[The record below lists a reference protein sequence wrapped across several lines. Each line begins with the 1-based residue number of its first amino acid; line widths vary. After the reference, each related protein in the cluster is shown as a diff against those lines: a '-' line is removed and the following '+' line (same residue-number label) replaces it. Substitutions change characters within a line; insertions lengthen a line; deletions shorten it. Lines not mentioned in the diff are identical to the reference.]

1 MKKMQLAFG
10 AMCAVALTGSAMA
23 RPLGATDI
31 NGVKVD
37 TYIFADRPDSV
48 LNVTN
53 NFPSAV
59 GFDEG
64 PFGQG
69 GFANRHAAYFSTDGG
84 STKRDFNYEDSFNI
98 KAVMTKSSTDVD
110 AEAGIHADLFG
121 FGFFGVLPN
130 GEVAAFGSILPFYS
144 AGIVAP
150 MNFQGSM
157 LLQMIYRAGNGDGTT
172 AGAGTIP
179 STIEYIFDLGAG
191 PVSSGLIPF
200 TNGEGGIPSAFTFNV
215 GVGVQNN
222 QADPVLGMSSVQ
234 FTDIMA
240 IPTPGALT
248 LLGLG
253 GLVGLRRR
261 R

>member
-1 MKKMQLAFG
+1 MKKMQMMFG
-10 AMCAVALTGSAMA
+10 AMCVAALAGGAMA

-31 NGVKVD
+31 NGVKVE

-69 GFANRHAAYFSTDGG
+69 GFANRHTAYFSTDGG
-84 STKRDFNYEDSFNI
+84 TTKRDFNNEDSFNI
-98 KAVMTKSSTDVD
+98 SFMMTKSSANVN
-110 AEAGIHADLFG
+110 AEAGFQADLFG

-130 GEVAAFGSILPFYS
+130 GEIAAFGSILPFYS

-150 MNFQGSM
+150 ANFQGTM
-157 LLQMIYRAGNGDGTT
+157 QLQMIYRAGNGDGTV
-172 AGAGTIP
+172 AGVGTIP
-179 STIEYIFDLGAG
+179 STIEYLFDLGVGA
-191 PVSSGLIPF
+191 VSSGQIPF

-215 GVGVQNN
+215 GMGVQNN
-222 QADPVLGMSSVQ
+222 QADPDLGMSSILFSNIQ
-234 FTDIMA
+234 A